1 MSEIAPAFPPP
12 RNPHDLGR
20 GPMVMGLTWTFTIL
34 AIVTTLLRFYVRRRI
49 GPHPAPD
56 DWLMLVAAI
65 FQLVCQVFV
74 TIAFTYG
81 MGKHQADIRVPDEIV
96 PMVMWEWIS
105 IVPGLTAG
113 MLGRLS
119 ICVLLV
125 RLFGVNKWFRYH
137 AIILTVCG
145 VVANILIIVTV
156 FASRTPVQ
164 SLWDQSIPGA
174 TQWDPN
180 IVLSLM
186 YIGQG
191 EFHLQLS
198 TTAPLFLSLE
208 PRLIPIAGFYAIA
221 DITFVLIPIMFIWK
235 LQTSLERRVGL
246 IALMAMGLFTAAL
259 SIMKGIAADPG
270 PSPDGPKSPDQAYE
284 ATLELLWATL
294 EQASVVALGNVPA
307 LRPLGRLEL
316 PVISSLAGSLRR
328 RCSKVFSHMSSK
340 NNRSKCSSEDD
351 QAAGPGSGPREYRD
365 LEMNGNRAPAGH
377 ADFWHEV
384 GGTTSTE
391 NMVGDGRIHRT
402 DAFTVSSVPA
412 MAKAGSR

>member
-1 MSEIAPAFPPP
+1 MSEVTPIFPSP
-12 RNPHDLGR
+12 RKPDDLGR

-56 DWLMLVAAI
+56 DWLMLVAAVL
-65 FQLVCQVFV
+65 QLVCQIFV

-96 PMVMWEWIS
+96 PMVMWEWVS

-125 RLFGVNKWFRYH
+125 RLFGVHRWFRHH
-137 AIILTVCG
+137 AIILTACG
-145 VVANILIIVTV
+145 VVVNILIIITV

-191 EFHLQLS
+191 
-198 TTAPLFLSLE
+198 
-208 PRLIPIAGFYAIA
+208 FYAIA
-221 DITFVLIPIMFIWK
+221 DITFVLIPIIFIWK
-235 LQTSLERRVGL
+235 LQTALERRVGL
-246 IALMAMGLFTAAL
+246 ISLMAMGLFTAAL

-270 PSPDGPKSPDQAYE
+270 PSPDGPTNPDQAYE

-307 LRPLGRLEL
+307 LRPLGRLDL
-316 PVISSLAGSLRR
+316 PVISSLAGSLKR
-328 RCSKVFSHMSSK
+328 RCSRVFSHMSSK
-340 NNRSKCSSEDD
+340 NGSSKSSSKNDH
-351 QAAGPGSGPREYRD
+351 AAGPGSGPGEYRD
-365 LEMNGNRAPAGH
+365 LEMNGNRTQVRH
-377 ADFWHEV
+377 TDVWHEMD
-384 GGTTSTE
+384 GTASTDD
-391 NMVGDGRIHRT
+391 MVYDGRIHRT
-402 DAFTVSSVPA
+402 DAFAVSSAPA